1 MRERNKGCL
10 SFDPLTLA
18 SSDYAKDKLSRRA
31 REFSKITSIP
41 PKFVPNTIELMASTG
56 EKHTLGQE
64 TSYHLAIAAGI
75 IGIVGPGIG
84 SRIRTIIPTRIRA
97 RIRAIIAL
105 GIRARIRA
113 RVSPPAIAP
122 GLPVSVVPDAVTALL
137 PPLRLSRG
145 SGDRQAPSNES
156 HSY

>member
-1 MRERNKGCL
+1 M
-10 SFDPLTLA
+10 DT
-18 SSDYAKDKLSRRA
+18 
-31 REFSKITSIP
+31 
-41 PKFVPNTIELMASTG
+41 
-56 EKHTLGQE
+56 HTVGRE
-64 TSYHLAIAAGI
+64 TSYRLAIAAGI

-84 SRIRTIIPTRIRA
+84 SRIRTILPTRIRA

-113 RVSPPAIAP
+113 RVSPPALAP
-122 GLPVSVVPDAVTALL
+122 GLPVSVVPDAVTLPL
-137 PPLRLSRG
+137 PPLLISRR